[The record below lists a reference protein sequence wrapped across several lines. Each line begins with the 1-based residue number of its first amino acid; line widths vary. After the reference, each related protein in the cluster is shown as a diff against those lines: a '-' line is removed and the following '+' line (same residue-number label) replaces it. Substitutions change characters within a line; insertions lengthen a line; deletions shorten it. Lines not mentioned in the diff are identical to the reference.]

1 MKNSRK
7 LIQANMFALLAV
19 VTILTAVKWLGIDI
33 GSSSGSILP
42 KMLLVL
48 IPQAGF
54 VYYYMKSYKKTNKR
68 VTV

>member
-1 MKNSRK
+1 
-7 LIQANMFALLAV
+7 MFALLAV
-19 VTILTAVKWLGIDI
+19 VTILTSLRWLGIDI
-33 GSSSGSILP
+33 GSGSGFILP

-54 VYYYMKSYKKTNKR
+54 VYYFMKSYKKTNKR